1 MLTCLVVFNM
11 SGTGREMVRCE
22 YCSQEMRRKNL
33 KEHTEN
39 GHGKGMP
46 IKEKEKCRKMIYVK
60 FLADPG
66 KPRGCSTN
74 TSVTNSLIQSFMS
87 CH

>member
-46 IKEKEKCRKMIYVK
+46 IKEKENDLCQVFSK
-60 FLADPG
+60 PG
-66 KPRGCSTN
+66 QTLG
-74 TSVTNSLIQSFMS
+74 LLY
-87 CH
+87 